1 MSGLVGSIPMHSRHH
16 RPDRVPRPSSSGFIR
31 IALPRHVAA
40 LATIVVMVLAAA
52 RPLHAQRA
60 DSARAGVRRAAA
72 DSTRA
77 AQLPKPP
84 LSPRRAFLY
93 SLALP
98 GYAQSVLGR
107 PTAGA
112 LFVLTESIALV
123 MLRESAADLRQ
134 AQALPHATRSSSIG
148 YESEPVT
155 PITQVVRVQ
164 RAPRRHPSRTR
175 RGLDRLP
182 VRESPVRCGGRL
194 RRRAPLGSADADLH
208 RAASRRR
215 GRSRRRCAGER
226 RRPRRAVAEPRA
238 DGDRSSAP
246 IGVFDSGLGRT
257 HGRARD
263 HAPAARRSI

>member
-16 RPDRVPRPSSSGFIR
+16 RPDRVRRPSSSGWIR
-31 IALPRHVAA
+31 IALPRHAAA
-40 LATIVVMVLAAA
+40 LAAIVVIVLAAA

-60 DSARAGVRRAAA
+60 DSARAGVRRTAA

-98 GYAQSVLGR
+98 GYSQSVLGR

-134 AQALPHATRSSSIG
+134 AKRFRTDSLVVIG
-148 YESEPVT
+148 YDPNGA
-155 PITQVVRVQ
+155 PITQVSAYNERLIDI
-164 RAPRRHPSRTR
+164 R
-175 RGLDRLP
+175 RGHVEDWIAFLFANHLLAAADGYVGAHLWDLP
-182 VRESPVRCGGRL
+182 TQISL
-194 RRRAPLGSADADLH
+194 
-208 RAASRRR
+208 
-215 GRSRRRCAGER
+215 
-226 RRPRRAVAEPRA
+226 EPRH
-238 DGDRSSAP
+238 DGAM
-246 IGVFDSGLGRT
+246 L
-257 HGRARD
+257 
-263 HAPAARRSI
+263 AAKVYW